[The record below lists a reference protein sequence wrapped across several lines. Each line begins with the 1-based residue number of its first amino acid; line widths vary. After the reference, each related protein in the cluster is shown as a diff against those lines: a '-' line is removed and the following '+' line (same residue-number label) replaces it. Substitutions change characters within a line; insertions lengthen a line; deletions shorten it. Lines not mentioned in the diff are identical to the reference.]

1 MPNKKQTSLK
11 SYSEQVIQLF
21 WKLENKEI
29 NIGEFA
35 ELHHNLYEQ
44 AKAMHKEEIE
54 DSFYNGMSN
63 PNPYACNESKYYHK
77 TFGEDN
83 G

>member
-1 MPNKKQTSLK
+1 MSNKKQTSLK
-11 SYSEQVIQLF
+11 YYSEQVIQLF

-29 NIGEFA
+29 NIGEFS

-44 AKAMHKEEIE
+44 AKQMDKKQITDAYRRGFISDDIKLA
-54 DSFYNGMSN
+54 DDYYN
-63 PNPYACNESKYYHK
+63 E

>member
-1 MPNKKQTSLK
+1 MSNKKQTSLK

-44 AKAMHKEEIE
+44 AKAMHKEEIKDAV
-54 DSFYNGMSN
+54 DSCGYQDEAEYYYN
-63 PNPYACNESKYYHK
+63 E

-83 G
+83 R